1 MATIQT
7 CLTKNW
13 ADPVVHILLLKN
25 SIIVIFLKR
34 LKNNFCAHQFSAVM
48 TCLIQKTFLTL
59 PTERNVA
66 KKIDDDD
73 DDDY

>member
-1 MATIQT
+1 
-7 CLTKNW
+7 
-13 ADPVVHILLLKN
+13 
-25 SIIVIFLKR
+25 
-34 LKNNFCAHQFSAVM
+34 M